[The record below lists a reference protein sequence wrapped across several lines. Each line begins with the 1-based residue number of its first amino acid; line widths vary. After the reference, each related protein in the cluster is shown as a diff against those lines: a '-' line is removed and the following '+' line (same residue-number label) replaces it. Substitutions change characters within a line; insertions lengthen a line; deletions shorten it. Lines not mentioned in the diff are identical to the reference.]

1 MLAFFQDLGF
11 RKKCKELLINNQ
23 KLKIS
28 YHAHLIEQPI
38 PNLRIWIFTNF
49 LTNVWFNC
57 YCFLGQKQY
66 DWSRHSGNFKIRSFK
81 ISCWIRWAIF
91 NLGTYYTSSLQIFK
105 RWRRPI
111 PIVRISICFFGQSLF
126 FLFKICKIFI
136 GDLERKKGLRIIRKK
151 IKTFP

>member
-1 MLAFFQDLGF
+1 MILILKLFIKEAKLLFFITNLRAFCIHFLQILPSEFAGNTLRFRRKFQYIFQTKFFALEFEG
-11 RKKCKELLINNQ
+11 
-23 KLKIS
+23 IS
-28 YHAHLIEQPI
+28 YNSA
-38 PNLRIWIFTNF
+38 
-49 LTNVWFNC
+49 
-57 YCFLGQKQY
+57 
-66 DWSRHSGNFKIRSFK
+66 
-81 ISCWIRWAIF
+81 
-91 NLGTYYTSSLQIFK
+91 YYTSSLQIFK